1 MSKVAEAVFNLVSPI
16 AQQMGLEVVEVTYKK
31 QYDGMNLTVFIDKEE
46 GVSLNDCERLHRAID
61 QPLDELDPIAEPY
74 TLNVSS
80 LGIDRPLKTERD
92 YKRNLNKKISV
103 KLYKAQ
109 DGSKTFTGIL
119 TAYDDNTFTIM
130 TDKKASKTFNK
141 SDVALAEPVIEI

>member
-31 QYDGMNLTVFIDKEE
+31 QYDGMNLIVFIDKEE

-92 YKRNLNKKISV
+92 YKRNLNKKIIV

-130 TDKKASKTFNK
+130 TDKKPSKTFNK
-141 SDVALAEPVIEI
+141 SDVALAEPVIEF